1 MLESGQSLQSAWNV
15 LQSTEFKH
23 PVARPLRQLEDLA
36 IRLSGCKN
44 LQSLA
49 GLDDALGQLANLN
62 RLELHL
68 QSCELLQNFIE
79 LGRNL
84 GRLVNLTSL
93 DCCLGGCPRLV
104 DADVRELGKGIRN
117 LTKLNQLK
125 VDVSGAKRVFYLTE
139 LGRSIRF
146 LRDLRHLEMDVSLC
160 TNLSDVSTLGNS
172 MRMLLME
179 TANFQPNSGSVFALK
194 LEKSGVRINRE
205 KVSGYD
211 EPMVHLACSL
221 FPVQCIRWGMGT
233 RPLDVRS
240 V

>member
-1 MLESGQSLQSAWNV
+1 M
-15 LQSTEFKH
+15 
-23 PVARPLRQLEDLA
+23 
-36 IRLSGCKN
+36 
-44 LQSLA
+44 
-49 GLDDALGQLANLN
+49 
-62 RLELHL
+62 
-68 QSCELLQNFIE
+68 E

-125 VDVSGAKRVFYLTE
+125 VDVSGAKRIFYFTE

-160 TNLSDVSTLGNS
+160 TNLSDVSTVGNS
-172 MRMLLME
+172 MRMLLIE

-211 EPMVHLACSL
+211 DATMFVKALGVRALCDPDEADLRPPSPKGRNVVWLTHLEEQEIKRSFRVPMGCQGFFKGCPRLY
-221 FPVQCIRWGMGT
+221 
-233 RPLDVRS
+233 
-240 V
+240 